1 MNAPKSE
8 AETRTRAA
16 PRQMGFKHAM
26 LQRSYELAASPGPQ
40 LAAVAAA
47 APLPPPAAVQVT
59 DFSISR
65 ILGGGK
71 DNHVKKP
78 SAAAPTGNILDL
90 SKSSNQQQ
98 QPSAVPAQLPMPP
111 AQLINP
117 PAAAAYASGGYSML
131 PPDFLAMASATKFY
145 AQFFPHLLPAY
156 AAAAAAAGLAT
167 PPTSPYHQQHHH
179 QQKRYFAPY
188 VINGQSPTSRSKSSA
203 PSACTRPDCLEC
215 LDYHKQFGAGAGAGY
230 KPTPLIS
237 PAASSVS
244 SSSSTRPARE
254 LLQLGTS
261 QIATT
266 NISLTTV
273 TNLNLSSTTTTSTSA
288 MSMLPKLK
296 AVAVGSNNNNN
307 NNTNIAEEISYKCRI
322 CDKVFGC
329 SETLQV
335 SGRYPK
341 LWGKKVSSV
350 DQGSLGKFDS

>member
-1 MNAPKSE
+1 
-8 AETRTRAA
+8 
-16 PRQMGFKHAM
+16 MGFKHAM
-26 LQRSYELAASPGPQ
+26 LQRSYELAASPGPH
-40 LAAVAAA
+40 LAAVV
-47 APLPPPAAVQVT
+47 APQPPPQPAVQVT

-65 ILGGGK
+65 ILGGAAGK

-78 SAAAPTGNILDL
+78 SAVLDL

-98 QPSAVPAQLPMPP
+98 LAAAPAAVPVAPLPVAPTQLNLPP

-117 PAAAAYASGGYSML
+117 PTAYATGGYSML

-156 AAAAAAAGLAT
+156 AAAAAAAGLTT
-167 PPTSPYHQQHHH
+167 PPTSPYQQQQQQQ

-188 VINGQSPTSRSKSSA
+188 VINGQSPASRAKSSA
-203 PSACTRPDCLEC
+203 PGACTRPDCLEC
-215 LDYHKQFGAGAGAGY
+215 LDYYKQFGAGAATSY

-244 SSSSTRPARE
+244 SSSSSRPARD
-254 LLQLGTS
+254 LIRGTS
-261 QIATT
+261 QINTT

-273 TNLNLSSTTTTSTSA
+273 TNLNLSSTTTSSA
-288 MSMLPKLK
+288 TTMAMLPKLK
-296 AVAVGSNNNNN
+296 AVTIGCNTNN
-307 NNTNIAEEISYKCRI
+307 NNTSIAEEISYKCRI

-335 SGRYPK
+335 SGVYKMKGLKDYCFQIVGILRYFGATSTASQESEK
-341 LWGKKVSSV
+341 
-350 DQGSLGKFDS
+350 

>member
-1 MNAPKSE
+1 MNAPNCDIE
-8 AETRTRAA
+8 TETRATHS
-16 PRQMGFKHAM
+16 MGFKHAM

-40 LAAVAAA
+40 LAAVV
-47 APLPPPAAVQVT
+47 APQPPPQPAVQVT

-65 ILGGGK
+65 ILGGAASK

-78 SAAAPTGNILDL
+78 SAVLDL
-90 SKSSNQQQ
+90 SKSSNQPQL
-98 QPSAVPAQLPMPP
+98 AAAPAPVAPTQHTLPP

-117 PAAAAYASGGYSML
+117 PAAAAAAAYATGGYSML

-156 AAAAAAAGLAT
+156 AAAAAAAGLTT
-167 PPTSPYHQQHHH
+167 PPTSPYQQQQQQ

-188 VINGQSPTSRSKSSA
+188 VINGQSPTSRPKSSA

-215 LDYHKQFGAGAGAGY
+215 LDYYKQFGAGAGTGY
-230 KPTPLIS
+230 KPSPLIS

-244 SSSSTRPARE
+244 SSSSSRPARD
-254 LLQLGTS
+254 LIRGTS
-261 QIATT
+261 QIGTT

-273 TNLNLSSTTTTSTSA
+273 TNLNLSSTTTTSATTMA
-288 MSMLPKLK
+288 MLPKLR
-296 AVAVGSNNNNN
+296 AVTIGCNN
-307 NNTNIAEEISYKCRI
+307 NNTSIAEEISYKCRI

-335 SGRYPK
+335 SGVYK
-341 LWGKKVSSV
+341 MWG
-350 DQGSLGKFDS
+350 F